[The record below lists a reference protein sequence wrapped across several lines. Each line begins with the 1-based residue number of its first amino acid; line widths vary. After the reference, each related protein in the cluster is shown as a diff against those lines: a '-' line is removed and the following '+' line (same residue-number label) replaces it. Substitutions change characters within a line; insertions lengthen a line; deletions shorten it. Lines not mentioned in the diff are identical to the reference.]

1 MKLQIKSNLIRVV
14 ILNISGIYSQIY
26 DEIYCNEMD
35 YNNLLLEFGD
45 SNIYKIIVLWYIY
58 INFIYR

>member
-45 SNIYKIIVLWYIY
+45 SNIYKIIVL
-58 INFIYR
+58 